1 MHYLR
6 DKWEQEGEGERVFME
21 GKPEG
26 EQYLKCKQIKFFF
39 IKRLSFATFKG
50 TYCKTQAQFT
60 QTLELK

>member
-1 MHYLR
+1 MGGAPPR
-6 DKWEQEGEGERVFME
+6 GKGEGEEVGCSWR
-21 GKPEG
+21 GDQEG

-39 IKRLSFATFKG
+39 IKSLSFATFKG